1 MASTPAAIRL
11 RAAESPVPGLAL
23 YEHRV
28 ADPIATLVC
37 VHGGLDRGGSFSRL
51 ARRLETVDVVAYDRR
66 GYQASRPLGPAPLE
80 AHVADLAAVAA
91 VEDRPVALFG
101 HSFGGLVALATADRH
116 PGLARLVATF
126 ESPLPWVLARTSGR
140 PELTDDPAHE
150 AEVFFRRVVSDTGWQ
165 RLSEAERDSRRAD
178 GPALLA
184 DLATLRG
191 PAPVDVA
198 RLATPFVLLYG
209 DGALGPYY
217 RALAAR
223 LGEIAP
229 GVRCIELPGASHGA
243 HLGAPG
249 PLARALLPPIEA
261 ACGSD

>member
-11 RAAESPVPGLAL
+11 APGASPVAGLSY

-66 GYQASRPLGPAPLE
+66 GYQGSRALGPAHLD
-80 AHVADLAAVAA
+80 AHVADLAAVAGA
-91 VEDRPVALFG
+91 EARPVALFG

-126 ESPLPWVLARTSGR
+126 ESPLPWVLARASGR
-140 PELTDDPAHE
+140 PEPTDDPAHE
-150 AEVFFRRVVSDTGWQ
+150 AEVFFRRVVSDAGWE
-165 RLSEAERDSRRAD
+165 RLSEAGRESRRAD

-191 PAPVDVA
+191 PEPLDVA
-198 RLATPFVLLYG
+198 ALATPFALLFG

-223 LGEIAP
+223 LREVAP
-229 GVRCIELPGASHGA
+229 AVTIHELPGASHGA

-249 PLARALLPPIEA
+249 PLARALLPLIEA
-261 ACGSD
+261 TCASA

>member
-1 MASTPAAIRL
+1 MA
-11 RAAESPVPGLAL
+11 GLA
-23 YEHRV
+23 YFEHRV
-28 ADPIATLVC
+28 ARPVATLVC

-51 ARRLETVDVVAYDRR
+51 ARRLDTVDVVAYDRR
-66 GYQASRPLGPAPLE
+66 GYQGSRALGPAPLDE
-80 AHVADLAAVAA
+80 HVADLSAVARR
-91 VEDRPVALFG
+91 EPGPVALFG
-101 HSFGGLVALATADRH
+101 HSFGGLVALAAAQRD
-116 PGLARLVATF
+116 PGLACLVATF

-140 PELTDDPAHE
+140 PEPTDDPAYE
-150 AEVFFRRVVSDTGWQ
+150 AEVFFRRVVSDAGWE

-198 RLATPFVLLYG
+198 TLATPFVLLYG
-209 DGALGPYY
+209 DGPLGPYY

-223 LGEIAP
+223 LGEVAP
-229 GVRCIELPGASHGA
+229 GVRCAELPGASHGA

-249 PLARALLPPIEA
+249 PLARALLPLIEG
-261 ACGSD
+261 ACVSA

>member
-11 RAAESPVPGLAL
+11 RAAQSPVTGLAL

-28 ADPIATLVC
+28 ADPVATLVC

-51 ARRLETVDVVAYDRR
+51 ARRLDTVDVVAYDRR
-66 GYQASRPLGPAPLE
+66 GYQASRALGPAPLD
-80 AHVADLAAVAA
+80 AHVADLAAIASA
-91 VEDRPVALFG
+91 EDRPVALFG

-116 PGLARLVATF
+116 PGLACLVVTF
-126 ESPLPWVLARTSGR
+126 ESPLPWVLARVSGR
-140 PELTDDPAHE
+140 PEPTDDPGHE
-150 AEVFFRRVVSDTGWQ
+150 AEVFFRRVVSDAGWE

-184 DLATLRG
+184 DLSTLGG
-191 PAPVDVA
+191 PAPVDVT
-198 RLATPFVLLYG
+198 RLATPFALLYG

-223 LGEIAP
+223 VAEVAP
-229 GVRCIELPGASHGA
+229 KVRCVELPGASHGA

-249 PLARALLPPIEA
+249 PLARALLPLIED
-261 ACGSD
+261 ACASG